1 MASASGLGTLER
13 RVSLLAPAATGD
25 LAAASIH
32 DTPAT
37 TFSNSGAA
45 VLEVERLA
53 LDYPTEKGRLRA
65 VDDVS
70 LEIREGERLVLLGA
84 SGCGKSSILKA
95 VAGFLAPSSGVVRVR
110 GKAVTGPGPDRVVVF
125 QEFDQLLPWKTV
137 LDNVAFPLRVARGL
151 TRRKAREQ
159 AEAAIV
165 SVGLARARDVYPHT
179 LSGGMKQRV
188 AIARALAMKPDILLM
203 DEPFA
208 ALDALTRRKLQEEL
222 LAVLAE
228 VRATLLFVTH
238 SIEEAIVIG
247 TKLHLLSAHPGRT
260 IGARDTAS
268 LTFANQGTPEFER
281 LSREVHDLLFEVE
294 RSSEAIEDRI

>member
-1 MASASGLGTLER
+1 MTVASSAAGLNR
-13 RVSLLAPAATGD
+13 RVSKERAAIDRDLLRAVEDRSAEHGFART
-25 LAAASIH
+25 
-32 DTPAT
+32 
-37 TFSNSGAA
+37 
-45 VLEVERLA
+45 VLEVENLV

-65 VDDVS
+65 VDDIS
-70 LEIREGERLVLLGA
+70 LEIREGDRLVLLGA

-95 VAGFLAPSSGVVRVR
+95 VAGFLTPSSGTIRVR
-110 GKAVTGPGPDRVVVF
+110 GKAVTKPGPDRVVVF

-137 LDNVAFPLRVARGL
+137 LENVAFPLRIARGL
-151 TRRKAREQ
+151 SRQEAREA
-159 AEAAIV
+159 AEAAIG
-165 SVGLARARDVYPHT
+165 SVGLTRAHDAYPHT

-188 AIARALAMKPDILLM
+188 AIARALALKPDILLM

-222 LAVLAE
+222 LSVLAE

-260 IGARDTAS
+260 IGTRNTDS
-268 LTFANQGTPEFER
+268 FTFANQGSSEFDR
-281 LSREVHDLLFEVE
+281 LSSEVHDLLFKSESRREPQE
-294 RSSEAIEDRI
+294 R